1 MRATAKDLRFN
12 AKELLESVKR
22 GEEII
27 ITFRG
32 KPCAKLIP
40 LSEPKSQKQENDLFG
55 IWQDYDTAKDVDGY
69 VRNLRRGRFQ

>member
-40 LSEPKSQKQENDLFG
+40 LSEPKGKKQENNLFG
-55 IWQDYDTAKDVDGY
+55 IWRDYDLTKDVDGY